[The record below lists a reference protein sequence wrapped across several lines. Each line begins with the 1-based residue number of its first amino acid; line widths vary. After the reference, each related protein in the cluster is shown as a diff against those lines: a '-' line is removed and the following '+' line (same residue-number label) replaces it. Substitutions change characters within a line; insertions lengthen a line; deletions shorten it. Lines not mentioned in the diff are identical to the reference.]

1 MNGPFVLI
9 IAGIVT
15 SLIFIGLYLTY
26 NEFHQGSPK
35 QQEDGKGELA
45 ESPHGHV

>member
-9 IAGIVT
+9 IAGIVI

-26 NEFHQGSPK
+26 NEFHQGS
-35 QQEDGKGELA
+35 GSTLFSFAG
-45 ESPHGHV
+45 SNFI